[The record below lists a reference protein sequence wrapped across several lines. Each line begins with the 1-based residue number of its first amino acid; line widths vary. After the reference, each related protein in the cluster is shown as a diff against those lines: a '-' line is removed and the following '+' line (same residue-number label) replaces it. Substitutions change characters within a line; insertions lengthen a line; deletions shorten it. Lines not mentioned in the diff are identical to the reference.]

1 MFCAQCGAHCQADD
15 RFCSSCGAPLR
26 ASVPGPQPEAP
37 AQGSP
42 ADWSEIVDYRVLTAI
57 PEVHDRVAHA
67 AAQASA
73 PMSAADFLAVADK
86 AIAPL
91 VSSTVSTESIMQL
104 VQPIYERMGMQ
115 TGKTQTEEV
124 PWPTGRVIV
133 AVLCSCAR
141 RSMTIG
147 AVHQGAD
154 GVVIEATLPSS
165 ALAMKSTL
173 VATIA
178 RSSPGTS
185 VQAAAATKG
194 QLYDWGRS
202 KRTLQTLFEDVAAL
216 AAPDIVG

>member
-1 MFCAQCGAHCQADD
+1 MFCSQCGAHCQADD

-26 ASVPGPQPEAP
+26 TSVLSPQPGAA

-42 ADWSEIVDYRVLTAI
+42 ADWSEIVDYRMLIAI

-86 AIAPL
+86 ALAPL
-91 VSSTVSTESIMQL
+91 VSSTVPTESIMQL
-104 VQPIYERMGMQ
+104 VQPIYERMGIR

-124 PWPTGRVIV
+124 RWPTGRVIV

-141 RSMTIG
+141 HGMTIG

-165 ALAMKSTL
+165 ALALSSTL

-178 RSSPGTS
+178 RSPSATS
-185 VQAAAATKG
+185 LQAAAASKG

-202 KRTLQTLFEDVAAL
+202 KRTLQTLFEDVARL